1 LSSNNS
7 NKSFSEDDIDLPI
20 DPSLDEGIEEEEEL
34 EDDID
39 NGGKR

>member
-7 NKSFSEDDIDLPI
+7 NKSFSDDIDLPI